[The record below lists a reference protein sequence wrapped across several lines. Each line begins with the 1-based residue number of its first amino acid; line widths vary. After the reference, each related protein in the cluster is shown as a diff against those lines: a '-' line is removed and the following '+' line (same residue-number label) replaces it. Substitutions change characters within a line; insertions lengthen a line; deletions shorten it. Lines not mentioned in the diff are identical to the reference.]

1 MSTQAA
7 TSVTALSPINLGNGN
22 SALITPWPELVQVQV
37 YENAKAASDEYLR
50 EAKYSYED
58 YESLRQQN
66 PHVKL
71 PELKKPPAP
80 TKNPNSGP
88 AGRLPPIAV
97 SLTPNVRLARIYT
110 MPVRPVEPPANQPKD
125 VADNAQHAAGVAV
138 GAAQAVGGGV
148 LAAATVVSDSILQ
161 IGDLLTAGYYRDTG
175 LVQSALQRQSSLGS
189 AIERAAKH
197 PIDTAAGVLND
208 LEAKRQQAEALRA
221 AGDFYEAGKVSGA
234 ILADAYPGGGAAAG
248 MVKRVPHGEQLP
260 AGKHGTD
267 GVAILKQLPPH
278 VKYEGSDLLKR
289 GDRRPPED
297 IFKDGFSARGENT
310 NLGSHQG
317 GANDTGYISTST
329 DASQAIKFA
338 KDSAGANG
346 QSYVYTID
354 SAGLHGIDMNAS
366 TNNPWFMNELEIA
379 VPGKIPNSRIIYV
392 QEVLPNGTLGEVMP
406 NPNYRGEK

>member
-22 SALITPWPELVQVQV
+22 SALITPWPEFVQVQV

-50 EAKYSYED
+50 EAKYSYEE
-58 YESLRQQN
+58 YENLRQQN

-88 AGRLPPIAV
+88 AGRLPPTAV

-125 VADNAQHAAGVAV
+125 VAGHAQHAAGVAV

-148 LAAATVVSDSILQ
+148 LAAATVMSDSILQ

-189 AIERAAKH
+189 AIERAARH

-221 AGDFYEAGKVSGA
+221 AGDFYEAGKVSGT

-248 MVKRVPHGEQLP
+248 MVRRVPHGEQLP
-260 AGKHGTD
+260 AAKHGTD
-267 GVAILKQLPPH
+267 GVAILKSRAHRLEELAMDPAQGGKITTKTRREAEVGLALEESGKLPGPIVRDPTAH
-278 VKYEGSDLLKR
+278 QGAEFIDVTGQKWDVKGPMSEVPSPSGRGAYELNATMRNIGKEFKR
-289 GDRRPPED
+289 GYNVIID
-297 IFKDGFSARGENT
+297 T
-310 NLGSHQG
+310 
-317 GANDTGYISTST
+317 ANMSNAHIRELS
-329 DASQAIKFA
+329 DAI
-338 KDSAGANG
+338 
-346 QSYVYTID
+346 
-354 SAGLHGIDMNAS
+354 NAS
-366 TNNPWFMNELEIA
+366 GSANRVIW
-379 VPGKIPNSRIIYV
+379 Y
-392 QEVLPNGTLGEVMP
+392 
-406 NPNYRGEK
+406 

>member
-22 SALITPWPELVQVQV
+22 SALITPWPEFVQVQV

-50 EAKYSYED
+50 EAKYSYEE
-58 YESLRQQN
+58 YETLRQQN

-71 PELKKPPAP
+71 PELKKPPAS

-125 VADNAQHAAGVAV
+125 VAEQAQHAAGVAV

-148 LAAATVVSDSILQ
+148 LAAATVMSDSILQ
-161 IGDLLTAGYYRDTG
+161 IGDLLTAGYYRDSG
-175 LVQSALQRQSSLGS
+175 LVQSALQRQNSLGG
-189 AIERAAKH
+189 AIERAARH

-221 AGDFYEAGKVSGA
+221 AGDFYEAGKVSGT

-248 MVKRVPHGEQLP
+248 MVKKLP
-260 AGKHGTD
+260 ERHPPLKHGSD
-267 GVAILKQLPPH
+267 GVVILKKPP
-278 VKYEGSDLLKR
+278 SWDI
-289 GDRRPPED
+289 PP
-297 IFKDGFSARGENT
+297 SVRA
-310 NLGSHQG
+310 
-317 GANDTGYISTST
+317 
-329 DASQAIKFA
+329 
-338 KDSAGANG
+338 
-346 QSYVYTID
+346 
-354 SAGLHGIDMNAS
+354 
-366 TNNPWFMNELEIA
+366 
-379 VPGKIPNSRIIYV
+379 KIPRSWGDSKANKKGVGERWQDPDDKGNGVRIDQGDPMNSQPTQQIDHVVVRSGGRVIGRD
-392 QEVLPNGTLGEVMP
+392 GTPITGSIDQNFDNAHIPLSEYSKWP
-406 NPNYRGEK
+406 RWNSPK